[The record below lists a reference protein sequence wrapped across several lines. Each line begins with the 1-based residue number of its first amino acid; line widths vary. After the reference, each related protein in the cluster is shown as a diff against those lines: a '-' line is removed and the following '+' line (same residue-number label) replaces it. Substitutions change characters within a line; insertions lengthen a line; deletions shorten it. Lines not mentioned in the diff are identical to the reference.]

1 MMAPETQPAAQPWI
15 LGLTGGIGSGKS
27 AAAQCFVE
35 LGVHLVDADQAARWV
50 VEPGRP
56 ALERI
61 AEHFGAGVLQADGTL
76 NRAALRELIF
86 KDPTQRVWLEG
97 LLHPLI
103 REEIRQYLAR
113 AESPYAILVS
123 PLLLETSQHQMVQR
137 VLVIDVPQALQIE
150 RTVLR
155 DKTNEEQVR
164 AILNVQASREERL
177 SRADD
182 VIVNDRDP
190 AWLKSEVQRLHH
202 FYLTLR
208 GGQ

>member
-1 MMAPETQPAAQPWI
+1 MTSPVSKPWI

-27 AAAQCFVE
+27 AAAQCFVD
-35 LGVHLVDADQAARWV
+35 LGVHLVDADNAARWV

-56 ALERI
+56 ALAQI
-61 AEHFGAGVLQADGTL
+61 AAHFGAGVLQADGTL
-76 NRAALRELIF
+76 NRSALRELIF
-86 KDPTQRVWLEG
+86 KDPQQRVWLEG
-97 LLHPLI
+97 LLHPMI

-113 AESPYAILVS
+113 AESAYAILVS

-137 VLVIDVPQALQIE
+137 VLVIDVPESVQIE
-150 RTVLR
+150 RTVMR

-164 AILNVQASREERL
+164 AILKAQASREERL

-190 AWLKSEVQRLHH
+190 AWLKSEVERLHH

>member
-1 MMAPETQPAAQPWI
+1 MTFPASKPWI

-27 AAAQCFVE
+27 AAAQCFVD
-35 LGVHLVDADQAARWV
+35 LGVHLVDADHAARWV

-56 ALERI
+56 ALAQI
-61 AEHFGAGVLQADGTL
+61 AEHFGPSVLQPNGMLD
-76 NRAALRELIF
+76 RAALRELIF
-86 KDPTQRVWLEG
+86 KDPQQRVWLEG

-103 REEIRQYLAR
+103 REEIRQYLGR
-113 AESPYAILVS
+113 AESAYAILVS

-137 VLVIDVPQALQIE
+137 VLVIDVPESVQIA

-164 AILNVQASREERL
+164 AILKAQASRDVRL

-190 AWLKSEVQRLHH
+190 AWLKSEVERLHH

>member
-1 MMAPETQPAAQPWI
+1 MTSNATAPWI

-27 AAAQCFVE
+27 AAAQCFVD
-35 LGVHLVDADQAARWV
+35 LGVHLVDADNAARWV

-56 ALERI
+56 ALARI

-86 KDPTQRVWLEG
+86 KDPQQRAWLEG

-103 REEIRQYLAR
+103 REEIRDYLAR

-123 PLLLETSQHQMVQR
+123 PLLLETTQHQMVQR
-137 VLVIDVPQALQIE
+137 VLVIDVPEALQIE

-164 AILNVQASREERL
+164 AILKAQTTREHRL
-177 SRADD
+177 SQADD

-190 AWLKSEVQRLHH
+190 AWLKSEVERLHH